1 MRRAQERND
10 TMRKRN
16 IGRAA
21 IVALAVTSFAAC
33 GDDDDDDEP
42 VEDIGDTVE
51 SVVDDLTDDSEVPTS

>member
-1 MRRAQERND
+1 
-10 TMRKRN
+10 MRKRN

-33 GDDDDDDEP
+33 GDDDDDDDEP